1 MKNLLT
7 ISRHSI
13 IIVLMVSI
21 ATVAVPYDD
30 ALARG
35 PLTGNATEGTQLKNA
50 ANLKITAIKDTITA
64 ANSTVTAANT
74 TSLFVKENLLD
85 GIAWAVAKQM
95 VSNITRSLINW
106 INSGF
111 QGSPSFVTDFKQLL
125 LDSLDQVA
133 GEYIKSLGGIGEFIC
148 SPFQLDVQAALSI
161 NYAQARSGMPSGPDQ
176 NLCTLTGIGANIENF
191 LAGTAENWG
200 QWFQVTSN
208 PQNTPYGAYLA
219 AEASLNIRLRNEA
232 GQEIEVA
239 SWGDG
244 FLSKKVCQA
253 VEGTTREDCKITTP
267 GQVVSEAL
275 TFQLS
280 TGPRSLIEADE
291 VNELIGALL
300 NQLVLQAVQGLN
312 GLLGLSESGYGGGDG
327 SYLDAVVNEG
337 AALIDYTPYK
347 KEMDEALAR
356 EISMLAL
363 IQKTIDTASTTYST
377 GTNNGS
383 TTPALPPNIQAVVDD
398 ANDIVARVST
408 NLAELT
414 VLINRYESASTT
426 AAAQI
431 AALASSTTSGSTTST
446 NRATTTPSLNA
457 RINELRQAV
466 ILDYLALK
474 SRGDLTSQA
483 IIEQRRVEWQAA
495 LFPHGEAQL

>member
-1 MKNLLT
+1 MKCILSVGRAGVITLL
-7 ISRHSI
+7 
-13 IIVLMVSI
+13 IVSL
-21 ATVAVPYDD
+21 ATVAVPYDN
-30 ALARG
+30 ALAAGR
-35 PLTGNATEGTQLKNA
+35 LNGNATESTLQRVA
-50 ANLKITAIKDTITA
+50 ASSKITSVQSTIGA
-64 ANSTVTAANT
+64 GGAVVTAANT
-74 TSLFVKENLLD
+74 TGLFVKDNLLD

-176 NLCTLTGIGANIENF
+176 NLCTVTGIASNIENF
-191 LAGTAENWG
+191 LSGTAENWG
-200 QWFQVTSN
+200 QWFEVTAN

-219 AEASLNIRLRNEA
+219 AEASLNVRLRNEA
-232 GQEIEVA
+232 GQEIEIA

-253 VEGTTREDCKITTP
+253 IEGTDKEDCKITTP

-312 GLLGLSESGYGGGDG
+312 GLLGLSESGYGGGSG
-327 SYLDAVVNEG
+327 SYLDALVNEG

-356 EISMLAL
+356 EIQMLAL
-363 IQKTIDTASTTYST
+363 IQKTYDVASSTYAQQNNTQGTSTTT
-377 GTNNGS
+377 F
-383 TTPALPPNIQAVVDD
+383 PPEVDAIID
-398 ANDIVARVST
+398 EANEIINRASN
-408 NLAELT
+408 NLAQLS

-426 AAAQI
+426 AAELI
-431 AALASSTTSGSTTST
+431 ANNQATSTPATSTT
-446 NRATTTPSLNA
+446 RAGDLNA
-457 RINELRQAV
+457 RINEIRQEV

-474 SRGDLTSQA
+474 SSGNLTTEAFIAQK
-483 IIEQRRVEWQAA
+483 RTEWQTT
-495 LFPHGEAQL
+495 LFPRGEAEL